1 MNRLCLWS
9 ETTTCYNVYSHYVY
23 SHYVYKDCHN
33 MENKK
38 MRMFKMNEKGEA
50 VDFEVRDDVGADVN
64 GNLTFYQLKVHI
76 KSV

>member
-1 MNRLCLWS
+1 
-9 ETTTCYNVYSHYVY
+9 
-23 SHYVYKDCHN
+23 

-38 MRMFKMNEKGEA
+38 MQQLSAVQLNTGHGAQGAFAGYHYQWFYFMLRMFKMNEKGEA